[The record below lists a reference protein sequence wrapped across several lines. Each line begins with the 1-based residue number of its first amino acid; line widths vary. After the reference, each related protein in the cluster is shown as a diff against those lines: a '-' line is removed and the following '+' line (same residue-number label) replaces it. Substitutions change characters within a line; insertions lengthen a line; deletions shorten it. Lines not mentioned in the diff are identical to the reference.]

1 MMALLNGSRS
11 SAGVLRG
18 KRKSRNGRSAVIL
31 CRDWRVA
38 GGPSRDGST
47 SRDCLEYSKPH
58 NAGAHSAGA
67 DRGLGDRH
75 ARRHVDRFR
84 PVPGRRRERR
94 HRRLSRQALRHD
106 HRARRLSRPARRQG
120 ADRLDLPYP
129 RHQRLYPALAGDPG
143 GVARYHDCRRIHA
156 VLAGGSSAQ
165 GQAAAGLQAQHG
177 GADRVRQRGARL
189 ARLQLRAADA
199 HAHPYG
205 SGRRPD
211 LAVGGRLCRRMG
223 TPHEHGGERTM
234 SPRARPRPRRDLPK
248 GDGMPSERQVVFWL
262 AALAVIVL
270 LLWLLSQILL
280 PFVAGAAIAYLLTP
294 VTDRFERLGVNRLA
308 AALSMITL
316 VVMAIVLLIL
326 LVAPILGGQLSS
338 FIDNIPGYV
347 TRLQSLLSEPS
358 RPWLQ
363 KILGASFSADKSV
376 GDLVTQGVGWLTTF
390 LQSLWSGGRALF
402 SLFSLVVVT
411 PVVAFYLIYDWH
423 RMIHTADGWV
433 PVNQR
438 ETVRRLAREID
449 AAIAGFV
456 RGQTAVCLILGS
468 FYAVALTLSG
478 LNFGLLI
485 GLISGVITFI
495 PYVGSM
501 TGLIL
506 ALGVAVAQFWPDY
519 SSILMV
525 LGIFLVGQFLEG
537 NLLAPKLVGE
547 SVGLHPVWLIFALL
561 AFGYLFGFVGL
572 LVAVPLAAT
581 IGVLARFAL
590 QRYQASSLYTG
601 EPPG

>member
-1 MMALLNGSRS
+1 
-11 SAGVLRG
+11 VPE
-18 KRKSRNGRSAVIL
+18 
-31 CRDWRVA
+31 A
-38 GGPSRDGST
+38 GGLT
-47 SRDCLEYSKPH
+47 
-58 NAGAHSAGA
+58 
-67 DRGLGDRH
+67 
-75 ARRHVDRFR
+75 F
-84 PVPGRRRERR
+84 
-94 HRRLSRQALRHD
+94 
-106 HRARRLSRPARRQG
+106 
-120 ADRLDLPYP
+120 
-129 RHQRLYPALAGDPG
+129 
-143 GVARYHDCRRIHA
+143 
-156 VLAGGSSAQ
+156 
-165 GQAAAGLQAQHG
+165 
-177 GADRVRQRGARL
+177 
-189 ARLQLRAADA
+189 
-199 HAHPYG
+199 
-205 SGRRPD
+205 
-211 LAVGGRLCRRMG
+211 
-223 TPHEHGGERTM
+223 
-234 SPRARPRPRRDLPK
+234 
-248 GDGMPSERQVVFWL
+248 ERQVAFWL

-270 LLWLLSQILL
+270 LLWLLSEILL

-294 VTDRFERLGVNRLA
+294 VTDRLERLGVNRLA
-308 AALSMITL
+308 AALSIITL
-316 VVMAIVLLIL
+316 VVMAIVVVIL
-326 LVAPILGGQLSS
+326 LVAPILGGQLTS

-347 TRLQSLLSEPS
+347 TRLQSLLSDPS

-363 KILGASFSADKSV
+363 KILGASFSADKSI
-376 GDLVTQGVGWLTTF
+376 GDLVTQGVGWLTAF
-390 LQSLWSGGRALF
+390 LKSLWSGGRALV

-423 RMIHTADGWV
+423 RMIRTADSWI
-433 PVNQR
+433 PVQQR
-438 ETVRRLAREID
+438 ETVRQLARDVD

-506 ALGVAVAQFWPDY
+506 AVGVAVAQFWPNY

-525 LGIFLVGQFLEG
+525 LGIFLIGQFLEG

-581 IGVLARFAL
+581 IGVLVRFAL
-590 QRYQASSLYTG
+590 QRYRESALYTG
-601 EPPG
+601 KPPA